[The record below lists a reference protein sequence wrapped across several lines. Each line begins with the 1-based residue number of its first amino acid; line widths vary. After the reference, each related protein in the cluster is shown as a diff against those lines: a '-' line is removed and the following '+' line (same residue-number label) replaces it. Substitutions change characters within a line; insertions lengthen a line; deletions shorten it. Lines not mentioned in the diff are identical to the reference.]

1 MLRIVIPRVLM
12 GLSLLAGVGLWHR
25 SKLGPAKL
33 PLILL
38 AALAVGVVLVGACFL
53 FELGWVARTQ
63 GHF

>member
-1 MLRIVIPRVLM
+1 M